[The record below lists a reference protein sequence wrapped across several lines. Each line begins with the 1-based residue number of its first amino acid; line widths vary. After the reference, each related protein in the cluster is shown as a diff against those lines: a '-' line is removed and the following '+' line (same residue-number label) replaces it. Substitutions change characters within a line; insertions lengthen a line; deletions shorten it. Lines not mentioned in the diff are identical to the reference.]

1 MSAYV
6 KNTILRER
14 YDITPWK
21 MKEWRDSGEFGIGR
35 NVSDESVVR
44 RLLGAK
50 EPVPRSSP
58 RPVPKQTPRPVSPA
72 SDRPSVSIEEAARI
86 LHIKPSTLKSYR
98 DEGRYSG
105 PHGRV
110 WESELPID
118 EPPSMSAA
126 EAAQEWGCSTKQI
139 YEWKTQG
146 VLHGPRGRVWLTE
159 DKPEKGQY
167 RRRQAHNPGSPEV
180 PTRSISGYRVNHS
193 ASPDFR
199 PFRD

>member
-14 YDITPWK
+14 YDITPWQ
-21 MKEWRDSGEFGIGR
+21 MKEWRDAEIDGICR
-35 NVSDESVVR
+35 IESDEAVVR
-44 RLLGAK
+44 RLLNAK
-50 EPVPRSSP
+50 GSVAAPPP
-58 RPVPKQTPRPVSPA
+58 RPVPQQDPRPAPRV

-86 LHIKPSTLKSYR
+86 LRIKPSTLKWYR

-105 PHGRV
+105 PRGRV

-167 RRRQAHNPGSPEV
+167 RRRQVHNPGSPEV